1 MPKPQ
6 DIFQLAQQEAVRVTA
21 SPQAWQSFLYT
32 AAHNYH
38 TTYLNQLLI
47 HAQRPDAAACASME
61 YWNTKANRLVMRG
74 SRSITVLQRRQGM
87 AVTKPIFTIGDTT
100 LLSQT
105 RTGGPW
111 EVTDT
116 TRPLL
121 LQGKPDDWLSALAQ
135 EGVSNEADR
144 ARRMLERNV
153 ADSTLQWAQPDEQMQ
168 LLQALVT
175 QSAVYMAL
183 LRIGLPV
190 RDEDFPAFQ
199 SASQFDT
206 YQISLCLGGY
216 VQAAAEPMLNAI
228 GREALRLN
236 RDSIA
241 IPHEPVHNESTPT
254 QLDSREEAVTH
265 DVHEEPRRLPDS
277 EPFPAEP
284 AEPVSEPLREAAS
297 GISGAER
304 ADALRPADAGGHA
317 ADELQSNRTSRTADG
332 GQNSARADA
341 DHPDA
346 GPQDEPT
353 GLDAD
358 DQQPEKAGGGSSP
371 SDAVRSL
378 TEAPAEAESEQAL
391 SAFSLPEFSPTLLPQ
406 LLAAETSS
414 RASNAEYLTFYNKNP
429 LLIDR
434 LRFVRESYKDIFTEL
449 LLADDTRVGFHR
461 QDNGLLVW
469 QGAYL
474 TRSAETLLPW
484 RAVANAL
491 NDLIEQHEL
500 IAAID
505 PKELPQVEEQLSFEL
520 PDGSPPSAENDRLE
534 KDDFLTPEKQETV
547 IRSALPVAEY
557 NAPQMD
563 DGSVITDE
571 EINLALAAGS
581 NFENSKF
588 RIYQQFTT
596 TQGDHAAFL
605 KKEYGSGGR
614 SWDYQSGAHGWV
626 DHGPAGLKLILTN
639 EEGRFERRLPWRA
652 AAKRIAYL
660 IEMQRFLTPQEL
672 EQYPAWAAEQR
683 KVASVVR
690 DEPGNVPDTRPICA
704 EGSVVY
710 LEDDHRFTV
719 ERIGQ
724 FDVHLRDEEA
734 PLFGRAI
741 SREEFQR
748 QLNANPRNGGMM
760 LSEQQHEALV
770 QTQTEQALSYIEDYL
785 KDEFEITEPDFSDLT
800 RIDLGYTTTEDEKH
814 VIQVYADLEHCTV
827 TKLVDDT
834 LYAQERYGSLDDLN
848 QAVLSNLDF
857 DSLMEIDLDEA
868 EEHEPQENALPTD
881 ESAAH
886 DPTNYLAPYE
896 PEVPTGA
903 KAKFAA
909 NLNAIRTLKQIE
921 QRGTPA
927 TEAEQDVLAGYLGW
941 GGLADAFDPNKDS
954 WHSEYE
960 QLKDLLTPEEYA
972 AAQEST
978 LTAFYTPPAAIHAMY
993 RALTRMG
1000 CVGGNVLEPSM
1011 GVGAFFGHRS
1021 GSFDMNNAKLYGV
1034 ELDSVSGRIAQQLY
1048 QKAKIQICGYEK
1060 ADLPDSFFDLA
1071 IGNVP
1076 FGQYQVTD
1084 RQYNKLHFQIHDY
1097 FLAKTVD
1104 KLRVGGIMAFITT
1117 SGTMDKKSESVRR
1130 YLAAR
1135 CDLIG
1140 AVRLPNNAFTA
1151 QAGTTVT
1158 SDILFLQKRGRVL
1171 EQDVPWIHVGE
1182 TADGIPLN
1190 RYFIDHPEMIC
1201 GEMQMVSGPYGQRPT
1216 CAPLENGTSLEGQ
1229 LDTALANLQAE
1240 YTLADD
1246 REDVQEESNTLDAD
1260 PDTRNF
1266 SYVVKGDT
1274 VYYRENSKM
1283 RAVKASTSALARIK
1297 ALVPL
1302 RDTCRELIRA
1312 QLDNLPDETIAALQA
1327 QLTAQYDSYHDTYG
1341 LINSRGTASA
1351 FREDSGYFLL
1361 CSLEDIDSEGHYRD
1375 KTDMF
1380 TKRTIRPAQVVDHV
1394 DTADEALV
1402 LSLTEKA
1409 RVDLA
1414 YMAQVTG
1421 KSQDE
1426 IIRDLTGVI
1435 FRDPEM
1441 SEPVYL
1447 PADEYLSGNVR
1458 NKLTV
1463 ARLAAA
1469 SDPDYQ
1475 VNVKALEQVQPK
1487 DLDASEIAVRLGA
1500 TWIPPEYIQDFLIE
1514 LLEPPLSTRLSVK
1527 VLFAPFTGEWNITN
1541 KRYGNGSI
1549 KATVTYGTNRK
1560 NAYEITEAA
1569 LNLRPVQVFDTVTD
1583 AEGNKKSVLNH
1594 AATEAAYAKQCLIKD
1609 KFEEW
1614 IFKEPQRRQ
1623 ALVSL
1628 YNSKFNCIRPRE
1640 YDGSNLR
1647 FPGMNP
1653 EITLRPHQRKPKLV
1667 TMTDTVNGHLT
1678 KNVDTFYTNE
1688 EGILTL
1694 PEKLPLGKY
1703 RIVET
1708 VGPNG
1713 FYNEWAD
1720 SGNYYVDFD
1729 ISTDRIY
1736 KATGDDNEDGMDT
1749 LVIGED
1755 YWNEETLGKLTIRKT
1770 GETLTGKI
1778 ETNDL
1783 IDPWMTGEADSD
1795 FVYTLRP
1802 LAGAEYTITAA
1813 EDIYTQDRQLDA
1825 NGSRTLWY
1833 AKGDVVAVVTT
1844 GDGSADTAV
1853 FAPPRTKATYD
1864 FLSVIHA
1871 GTLGEVSITLPLGS
1885 YHVEETKPPYG
1896 YVGTTDSYDVTFS
1909 WDNQL
1914 NDVVMAKSIVKNGD
1928 SEQHFDVVRAS
1939 EASAELAEQQTL
1951 GFYNDREHARVG
1963 VYKINHE
1970 TGKYL
1975 AGAEF
1980 NLYTRDDIYD
1990 IDGNKL
1996 FSAGDL
2002 ISTSPE
2008 TVADGYTY
2016 FNCDV
2021 PIRGEWYGQSDRLDA
2036 STNSGNYF
2044 IRELRAPLGY
2054 YLNDAEMDVIFTYDG
2069 EILQV
2074 LDSTCANK
2082 PTEMWVSKR
2091 DLTNDEELPGATLV
2105 IKDAK
2110 DNIVDT
2116 WVSSDT
2122 LHRVTGLHF
2131 DEEYTLTEKRPADG
2145 YAVADDIVFRLE
2157 RQTDADGHELDE
2169 ADVYYLKDKKKFWI
2183 IPWEEWELLDD
2194 ATVIMRDD
2202 ITRVQISKV
2211 DIATGKELPGAE
2223 LIIKDTDGNTVAQWV
2238 SADKPHYIEKLP
2250 AGDYTLTEITAPN
2263 GYQIAESITFTV
2275 LPTGELQTVVM
2286 KDAHIP
2292 EETPHEDTP
2301 SNTPQPTPN
2310 STPVPTP
2317 APASTPTATPAP
2329 MPVIPQTGDV
2339 FPFALLSAAVFGS
2352 IVGFGIL
2359 AYKRRKFKMDE
2370 SEH

>member
-74 SRSITVLQRRQGM
+74 SRSITVLQRRQGV
-87 AVTKPIFTIGDTT
+87 AVTKPVFAIGDTT
-100 LLSQT
+100 LLSQM

-121 LQGKPDDWLSALAQ
+121 LQDKSDDWLTALAQ
-135 EGVSNEADR
+135 DGVSNDADR

-190 RDEDFPAFQ
+190 LDEDFPSFK
-199 SASQFDT
+199 SVSQFDT

-216 VQAAAEPMLNAI
+216 LQAAAEPMLDAI

-236 RDSIA
+236 RDNIA
-241 IPHEPVHNESTPT
+241 ILHEPVHNESTPT
-254 QLDSREEAVTH
+254 QLNSREEAVTH
-265 DVHEEPRRLPDS
+265 DVHEEPRRLSDS
-277 EPFPAEP
+277 DPFPAEP
-284 AEPVSEPLREAAS
+284 AEPVPEPLREAAS
-297 GISGAER
+297 GISGTER
-304 ADALRPADAGGHA
+304 ADALRPTDVGGHA
-317 ADELQSNRTSRTADG
+317 ADELQSNRTDSTADG
-332 GQNSARADA
+332 GQDPARADA

-346 GPQDEPT
+346 GPQDEPA

-358 DQQPEKAGGGSSP
+358 GQQPEKAGGGDNP
-371 SDAVRSL
+371 SDTVRSL
-378 TEAPAEAESEQAL
+378 TETPAKAESEQAL
-391 SAFSLPEFSPTLLPQ
+391 SAFALPEFPPTLLPQ
-406 LLAAETSS
+406 LLAMETSS
-414 RASNAEYLTFYNKNP
+414 RAYNAEYLTFYNKNP

-474 TRSAETLLPW
+474 TRSAETLLSW

-500 IAAID
+500 IATVD
-505 PKELPQVEEQLSFEL
+505 PKKLPQVEEQLSFEL
-520 PDGSPPSAENDRLE
+520 PDGSPPSAENNRLE
-534 KDDFLTPEKQETV
+534 KDDFLTPEKQENV

-571 EINLALAAGS
+571 EINLALAVGS

-588 RIYQQFTT
+588 RIYQQLTT

-683 KVASVVR
+683 EVASVAR
-690 DEPGNVPDTRPICA
+690 DEPSTVPENRPTCA

-724 FDVHLRDEEA
+724 FDVHLRDEEV

-748 QLNANPRNGGMM
+748 QLDANPRNGGMM

-770 QTQTEQALSYIEDYL
+770 QAQTEQALSYIEDYL

-848 QAVLSNLDF
+848 QTVLSNLDF

-868 EEHEPQENALPTD
+868 EEHEPQENALPSD
-881 ESAAH
+881 ESAAQA
-886 DPTNYLAPYE
+886 PTNYLALYE

-960 QLKDLLTPEEYA
+960 QLKNLLTPEEYT

-978 LTAFYTPPAAIHAMY
+978 LTAFYTPPAVIHAMY

-1021 GSFDMNNAKLYGV
+1021 GSFDTNNAKLYGV

-1084 RQYNKLHFQIHDY
+1084 RQYDKLHFQIHDY

-1117 SGTMDKKSESVRR
+1117 TGTMDKKSESVRR

-1140 AVRLPNNAFTA
+1140 AVRLPNNTFTA

-1171 EQDVPWIHVGE
+1171 EQDAPWIHVGE

-1201 GEMQMVSGPYGQRPT
+1201 GKMQLASGPYGQRPT
-1216 CAPLENGTSLEGQ
+1216 CAPLENGTSLESQ

-1246 REDVQEESNTLDAD
+1246 REDAQEESNTLDAD
-1260 PDTRNF
+1260 LDTRNF

-1302 RDTCRELIRA
+1302 RDTCREVIRA

-1361 CSLEDIDSEGHYRD
+1361 CSLEDIDSEGHYRG

-1409 RVDLA
+1409 HVDLL

-1421 KSQDE
+1421 KAQDE

-1435 FRDPEM
+1435 FRDPEQD
-1441 SEPVYL
+1441 EPVYL

-1458 NKLTV
+1458 QKLAV
-1463 ARLAAA
+1463 ARLAAT
-1469 SDPDYQ
+1469 SEPDYQ

-1527 VLFAPFTGEWNITN
+1527 VLFASFTGEWNITN

-1653 EITLRPHQRKPKLV
+1653 EITLRPHQRNAIAHVLYGNNVLLAHEVGAGKTFEMVASAMEKKRLGLCNKTLIVVP
-1667 TMTDTVNGHLT
+1667 NHLT
-1678 KNVDTFYTNE
+1678 
-1688 EGILTL
+1688 
-1694 PEKLPLGKY
+1694 
-1703 RIVET
+1703 
-1708 VGPNG
+1708 
-1713 FYNEWAD
+1713 
-1720 SGNYYVDFD
+1720 
-1729 ISTDRIY
+1729 
-1736 KATGDDNEDGMDT
+1736 
-1749 LVIGED
+1749 
-1755 YWNEETLGKLTIRKT
+1755 
-1770 GETLTGKI
+1770 
-1778 ETNDL
+1778 
-1783 IDPWMTGEADSD
+1783 
-1795 FVYTLRP
+1795 
-1802 LAGAEYTITAA
+1802 
-1813 EDIYTQDRQLDA
+1813 
-1825 NGSRTLWY
+1825 
-1833 AKGDVVAVVTT
+1833 
-1844 GDGSADTAV
+1844 
-1853 FAPPRTKATYD
+1853 
-1864 FLSVIHA
+1864 
-1871 GTLGEVSITLPLGS
+1871 
-1885 YHVEETKPPYG
+1885 
-1896 YVGTTDSYDVTFS
+1896 
-1909 WDNQL
+1909 
-1914 NDVVMAKSIVKNGD
+1914 
-1928 SEQHFDVVRAS
+1928 EQMAS
-1939 EASAELAEQQTL
+1939 EALL
-1951 GFYNDREHARVG
+1951 
-1963 VYKINHE
+1963 
-1970 TGKYL
+1970 
-1975 AGAEF
+1975 
-1980 NLYTRDDIYD
+1980 LYP
-1990 IDGNKL
+1990 N
-1996 FSAGDL
+1996 A
-2002 ISTSPE
+2002 
-2008 TVADGYTY
+2008 
-2016 FNCDV
+2016 
-2021 PIRGEWYGQSDRLDA
+2021 
-2036 STNSGNYF
+2036 
-2044 IRELRAPLGY
+2044 
-2054 YLNDAEMDVIFTYDG
+2054 
-2069 EILQV
+2069 EILV
-2074 LDSTCANK
+2074 ARKTDFEKAN
-2082 PTEMWVSKR
+2082 R
-2091 DLTNDEELPGATLV
+2091 
-2105 IKDAK
+2105 
-2110 DNIVDT
+2110 
-2116 WVSSDT
+2116 
-2122 LHRVTGLHF
+2122 
-2131 DEEYTLTEKRPADG
+2131 
-2145 YAVADDIVFRLE
+2145 
-2157 RQTDADGHELDE
+2157 
-2169 ADVYYLKDKKKFWI
+2169 KKFC
-2183 IPWEEWELLDD
+2183 
-2194 ATVIMRDD
+2194 AR
-2202 ITRVQISKV
+2202 
-2211 DIATGKELPGAE
+2211 IATGKSYSVAGPQLLQFNSNYVLSDPKGELLDTYGNVLLSQGYDVKVFNLKDRDKSDHYNPFAY
-2223 LIIKDTDGNTVAQWV
+2223 IHDTDDIVIVAKNLIKNMKEDPRQKNTADPIWEEGSTSLLEALLAYVYFEQPPEMHNMNSVMELFVLMQHRYGPQGRSQLDDIFEDLAMEKPASFAARQYGLYHMAPDKTAQSIDVSLGMRMSAFNIPSIMKICEDDTIHLEELASDKKVALFVVTPDTTTAYNFLAAVMFQQCFQILVHTADNREDHCLPRHVRFLLDEFPNIGMIPDFQILISTIRSRNIGCTLIYQSIAQLKSQYGDDWGTILENCDSELVLGGGNNPESLEFFGKQLGKRTIEVLNTTENLGAQGSFSKNYQVA
-2238 SADKPHYIEKLP
+2238 SRDLM
-2250 AGDYTLTEITAPN
+2250 T
-2263 GYQIAESITFTV
+2263 
-2275 LPTGELQTVVM
+2275 
-2286 KDAHIP
+2286 P
-2292 EETPHEDTP
+2292 EEIRTMPRNRCLLMISGVVPFYSYKFDLKKH
-2301 SNTPQPTPN
+2301 PN
-2310 STPVPTP
+2310 YALVEKE
-2317 APASTPTATPAP
+2317 
-2329 MPVIPQTGDV
+2329 GHR
-2339 FPFALLSAAVFGS
+2339 PFDYERRAENNFAAFLKNVQE
-2352 IVGFGIL
+2352 INNIEL
-2359 AYKRRKFKMDE
+2359 DDDE
-2370 SEH
+2370 SDT